1 MAKIVWTLRSV
12 EDLEAIR
19 MFISRDSARLADRFI
34 RWVTLSVEQLDRFSF
49 SGAVVPELNR
59 EDIREMVRGNYRV
72 IYRAT
77 EELVEII
84 RVYHGARLFDERDLS

>member
-1 MAKIVWTLRSV
+1 MARIGWTLRS
-12 EDLEAIR
+12 L
-19 MFISRDSARLADRFI
+19 
-34 RWVTLSVEQLDRFSF
+34 
-49 SGAVVPELNR
+49 

-84 RVYHGARLFDERDLS
+84 RVYHGARLFNERDLS

>member
-1 MAKIVWTLRSV
+1 V

-19 MFISRDSARLADRFI
+19 LFISRDSARLADRFI
-34 RWVTLSVEQLDRFSF
+34 RWVTTSVEQLDRFPF

-84 RVYHGARLFDERDLS
+84 RIYHGARLFNERELF